1 MRTSRLAVPMLAA
14 LAACALGG
22 ARLHA
27 VNVKQMTLPELV
39 ANADRIVRGTV
50 IAEDGVTVA
59 AGGSELPATHYRI
72 RVDET
77 LKGAAA
83 SGEVID
89 VRVLASPKATAAG
102 PLRRGTILQ
111 DLPRFQVGQ
120 EYLFLLTRPSAVGLS
135 TTVGL
140 RQGLF
145 ELRGRGSDQQAVN
158 GANNAG
164 LLPAPATT
172 AQSRSAAAA
181 RPAAG
186 GPIPYATLATE
197 IRALAAR

>member
-1 MRTSRLAVPMLAA
+1 MRTSRLAIPMLAA

-22 ARLHA
+22 ARLLA

-111 DLPRFQVGQ
+111 DLP
-120 EYLFLLTRPSAVGLS
+120 A
-135 TTVGL
+135 
-140 RQGLF
+140 
-145 ELRGRGSDQQAVN
+145 
-158 GANNAG
+158 
-164 LLPAPATT
+164 
-172 AQSRSAAAA
+172 SRSGRSTCSCSRVRA
-181 RPAAG
+181 RPACPLPWVCARG
-186 GPIPYATLATE
+186 CSNCAAAVPIS
-197 IRALAAR
+197 RR